1 MTCAFITI
9 LYPLTVFQSTAAEIQ
24 PDKNQLCTYKVHFV
38 KKRKTSS
45 KLCRRD
51 DANIAVQSL
60 FLNRLIV
67 CSLQLEDISKQTASG
82 GGIFKVSPD
91 CHPSFSPKGFH
102 HFVVTILLF
111 FKKTKQQ
118 QTLLYCIHY
127 REPVQ
132 QPAVFCESNTPH
144 NLPLSGTQRLATNM
158 KENPPHIFN

>member
-111 FKKTKQQ
+111 FKKKKNNNKPYFTAFTTGNQFSNQQ
-118 QTLLYCIHY
+118 CSVNQTHPTTYPSVGHKGLL
-127 REPVQ
+127 P
-132 QPAVFCESNTPH
+132 T
-144 NLPLSGTQRLATNM
+144 
-158 KENPPHIFN
+158 